1 MGLVGAQG
9 GLTRYRK
16 VPASDKI
23 AGHSSG
29 RQKTRTTWRKS
40 AATRSMQDT
49 GPTDASF
56 AQQSTL
62 LDRRLAVAPMMD
74 WTDRHCRFFLRQFSP
89 RVLLYTEM
97 ITAAAI
103 LRGRRERLLA
113 FDPAEH
119 PVALQLGGSEPDS
132 LAAAAR
138 YGAEAG
144 YDEINLNVGCP
155 SERVQSGAFGACL
168 MAEPALVARC
178 VEAMQAAV
186 AIPVTVKCRI
196 GIDDHDE
203 YSYLAN
209 FVDVLAA
216 AGARVFIV
224 HARKAIL
231 KGLSPK
237 QNREVPPLRYDYV
250 ERLKR
255 ERPDLTIVL
264 NGGLRSADEVLAALA
279 RVDGVMLG
287 REAYHN
293 PYVLSELHGRIY
305 GEESWQ
311 APTPAAI
318 MDRLIPYVEQRC
330 AAGDP
335 LSAITRHFLG
345 LFAGRGGARSWRRYF
360 TECAR
365 KPGAGAELVVRARDR
380 LRSIDPLPPTG
391 T

>member
-1 MGLVGAQG
+1 V
-9 GLTRYRK
+9 T
-16 VPASDKI
+16 V
-23 AGHSSG
+23 
-29 RQKTRTTWRKS
+29 
-40 AATRSMQDT
+40 
-49 GPTDASF
+49 
-56 AQQSTL
+56 
-62 LDRRLAVAPMMD
+62 LDRRLSVAPMMD

-103 LRGRRERLLA
+103 LRGNRERLLA
-113 FDPAEH
+113 FDAAEH
-119 PVALQLGGSEPDS
+119 PLALQLGGSEPEQ

-138 YGAEAG
+138 FGAAAG

-168 MAEPALVARC
+168 MAEPELVARC
-178 VEAMQAAV
+178 IGAMQDAV
-186 AIPVTVKCRI
+186 SVPVTVKCRI
-196 GIDDHDE
+196 GIDEHDE
-203 YSYLAN
+203 YAYLSH
-209 FVDVLAA
+209 FVDVVAA
-216 AGARVFIV
+216 GGARVFIV

-250 ERLKR
+250 DRLKR

-264 NGGLRSADEVLAALA
+264 NGGLRRPPEILAALA

-293 PYVLSELHGRIY
+293 PYLLSQLHASVY
-305 GEESWQ
+305 GEEGWR
-311 APTPAAI
+311 APTSAEI
-318 MDRLIPYVEQRC
+318 MDRLIPYVAGRL

-335 LSAITRHFLG
+335 LRAITRHFLG
-345 LFAGRGGARSWRRYF
+345 LFAGREGARAWRRYF

-365 KPGAGAELVVRARDR
+365 APGAGVELVVRARDR
-380 LRSIDPLPPTG
+380 LRAGAAPAPVP
-391 T
+391 